1 MTTALQAA
9 ANVRNGSLSNGPKT
23 PEGKAVSSKNALR
36 HGLAAVVPVIP
47 GERAEDWQV
56 FRSAIVESLAPFG
69 AFEEELAERV
79 ALASWRLRRV
89 AAYETAVT
97 AVGLEEVSKDVRD
110 DLPQD
115 GRPHPLIGSESAATL
130 LARTEAARAEK
141 RHQVWE
147 QSGPLE
153 LIEALPERPDTAEVD
168 GSWVKELLD
177 CVVKYLPGKPSVDL
191 DKDPSFRTWLG
202 APKEGLDSA
211 FQWDGWTAGLVRKTV
226 AYFAGRHGLTPEELL
241 QSVQRKEEEALE
253 EPKSEVRQ
261 LERDAKKLRRE
272 VKADEDRLRRRRM
285 LPDDKSLDKVV
296 RYESHLNRQ
305 MLQAL
310 HTLERLQ
317 ATRAGRDVPPP
328 AALDVTVDA
337 DPSSVARPVIA
348 RAATVL
354 EHRDGG

>member
-9 ANVRNGSLSNGPKT
+9 ANARNGSLSKGPKSL
-23 PEGKAVSSKNALR
+23 EGKAASSKNALR

-47 GERAEDWQV
+47 GERAEDWQE

-89 AAYETAVT
+89 VACETAVT
-97 AVGLEEVSKDVRD
+97 TVGLEEVSKDVRD

-115 GRPHPLIGSESAATL
+115 DRPRPLIGPQSAATL
-130 LARTEAARAEK
+130 LARTEAALAKK

-168 GSWVKELLD
+168 RSWVKELLD
-177 CVVKYLPGKPSVDL
+177 CVVKHLPGKPSVDL

-211 FQWDGWTAGLVRKTV
+211 FRWDGWTAGLLRKTV
-226 AYFAGRHGLTPEELL
+226 AYLAGRCGQTSEQLL
-241 QSVQRKEEEALE
+241 ETVQQKEEEALQ
-253 EPKSEVRQ
+253 EPKSEIRA

-272 VKADEDRLRRRRM
+272 VKECEDRLRRRRM
-285 LPDDKSLDKVV
+285 LPDDKALDKVV

-317 ATRAGRDVPPP
+317 AARAGRDVPPP
-328 AALDVTVDA
+328 AALDITVDA
-337 DPSSVARPVIA
+337 DAAGVPQPIIA
-348 RAATVL
+348 RAAAVL
-354 EHRDGG
+354 EHRGGG